1 MYIAID
7 VKYTFNDILICK
19 INLYPP
25 PPQKKKSISKSFK
38 KLNSIY
44 AFN

>member
-25 PPQKKKSISKSFK
+25 PPQKKIH
-38 KLNSIY
+38 LQVVQEIE
-44 AFN
+44 

>member
-25 PPQKKKSISKSFK
+25 PQKKSISKSFK

>member
-25 PPQKKKSISKSFK
+25 PQKKIH
-38 KLNSIY
+38 LQVVQEIE
-44 AFN
+44 